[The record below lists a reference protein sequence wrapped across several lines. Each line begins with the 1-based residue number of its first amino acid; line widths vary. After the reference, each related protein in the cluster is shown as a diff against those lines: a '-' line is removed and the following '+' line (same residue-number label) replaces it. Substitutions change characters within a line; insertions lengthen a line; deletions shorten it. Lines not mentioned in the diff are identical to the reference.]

1 MFGGKKISFFGG
13 CCLLLNNITG
23 PGLITLPLIYQQSG
37 WLPAT
42 LGLVLVMVIA
52 AFSSTMICNAMTL
65 MPNNNRFQRR
75 VEIDQLAKH
84 FFNKWFYYLT
94 LILLI
99 TSLQATN
106 IASIIISAQTMDFA
120 LVALFD
126 YTCGLEFYPHF
137 GFTSVS
143 STGNDSNSPFGNI
156 VILSLGFIIV
166 FIGVLPLGY
175 FNLDDNI
182 WVQIGACLI
191 MLVILAGVWM
201 TDFFMVGFKF
211 DRVNVASSNQSQLLG
226 TVIFN
231 YAYVTAIPSWV
242 NEKKEGVSINWS
254 VWGASLLGTLIFVTV
269 GLLGGWAFQYPPN
282 TDILNVLISNQN
294 KTGNVMQVIVSISVY
309 LFPIVVLLSSIPIYS
324 IIIRY
329 NLLQSGLCGKFW
341 ANVFAVLFPWVVS
354 VPFYTG
360 SGLINII
367 SWVGLF
373 VNGFINFVIPLLFYI
388 LAICRREKT
397 MNNDDP
403 SNLTEFPGEVAQFNA
418 VPTLLA
424 RIIPPIW
431 LAGFFALLTTAG
443 IIGTII
449 IDIVYLA
456 LGNNLV
462 S

>member
-1 MFGGKKISFFGG
+1 
-13 CCLLLNNITG
+13 
-23 PGLITLPLIYQQSG
+23 
-37 WLPAT
+37 
-42 LGLVLVMVIA
+42 MVIA

-388 LAICRREKT
+388 LAICRREK
-397 MNNDDP
+397 NN
-403 SNLTEFPGEVAQFNA
+403 E
-418 VPTLLA
+418 
-424 RIIPPIW
+424 
-431 LAGFFALLTTAG
+431 
-443 IIGTII
+443 
-449 IDIVYLA
+449 
-456 LGNNLV
+456 
-462 S
+462 

>member
-1 MFGGKKISFFGG
+1 MK
-13 CCLLLNNITG
+13 
-23 PGLITLPLIYQQSG
+23 
-37 WLPAT
+37 
-42 LGLVLVMVIA
+42 
-52 AFSSTMICNAMTL
+52 
-65 MPNNNRFQRR
+65 R
-75 VEIDQLAKH
+75 E
-84 FFNKWFYYLT
+84 
-94 LILLI
+94 
-99 TSLQATN
+99 
-106 IASIIISAQTMDFA
+106 
-120 LVALFD
+120 
-126 YTCGLEFYPHF
+126 
-137 GFTSVS
+137 
-143 STGNDSNSPFGNI
+143 
-156 VILSLGFIIV
+156 
-166 FIGVLPLGY
+166 
-175 FNLDDNI
+175 
-182 WVQIGACLI
+182 
-191 MLVILAGVWM
+191 
-201 TDFFMVGFKF
+201 
-211 DRVNVASSNQSQLLG
+211 
-226 TVIFN
+226 
-231 YAYVTAIPSWV
+231 
-242 NEKKEGVSINWS
+242 KEGVSINWS